1 MTVCN
6 DNKDFVI
13 LRIHAGPP
21 YEDIAF
27 KIVNREWE
35 YGYKRGFRFVRL
47 GSFNGRHQIN
57 LVVPENINAQLAP
70 NLVHLNYVNE
80 DPNTVGDI
88 NADPC
93 FRASSLVI

>member
-1 MTVCN
+1 VCS

-35 YGYKRGFRFVRL
+35 YGYKRGFRYFEKC
-47 GSFNGRHQIN
+47 
-57 LVVPENINAQLAP
+57 PKEK
-70 NLVHLNYVNE
+70 
-80 DPNTVGDI
+80 
-88 NADPC
+88 
-93 FRASSLVI
+93 